1 MNLLFPD
8 VGLVEQLNRILT
20 GSVHY
25 HLYTAN
31 VTPTLATV
39 LTDLNASEAAWAGY
53 AVATRTW
60 SDFATN
66 GVAAHNGYA
75 IGTPISFLNTSGAT
89 VNPYGYYVTNTGD
102 TILLAC
108 ARFDGAPSPIVNG
121 GSLLVVPT
129 WGDFSQLSS

>member
-8 VGLVEQLNRILT
+8 SGLVEQLKRVLT

-25 HLYTAN
+25 HLYTN
-31 VTPTLATV
+31 NLTPTLATV
-39 LTDLNASEAAWAGY
+39 LGDFTEAAWTSY

-60 SDFATN
+60 TDFATN

-75 IGTPISFLNTSGAT
+75 LATPIAFLNTSGAT
-89 VNPYGYYVTNTGD
+89 VNPYGYYVTDTGD
-102 TILLAC
+102 AILLAC
-108 ARFDGAPSPIVNG
+108 ARFDGPPSPIVNG